1 MELLSKKIVELERKM
16 ASPEGASD
24 VTLFVEYDKLKQVYQ
39 QKEKEWELVFIELS
53 ELKEL

>member
-1 MELLSKKIVELERKM
+1 M